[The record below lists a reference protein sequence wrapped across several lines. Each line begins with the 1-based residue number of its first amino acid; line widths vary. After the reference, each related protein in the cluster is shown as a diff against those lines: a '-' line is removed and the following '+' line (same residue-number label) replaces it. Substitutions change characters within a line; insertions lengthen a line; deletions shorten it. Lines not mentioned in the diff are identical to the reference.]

1 MTASVR
7 AWELP
12 GLLERA
18 PEGIAILSLDCFDTL
33 IWRNTNL
40 PVDVF
45 ADLPLPGGGVETRIW
60 GETKARRV
68 IPYQDRSRVEVTL
81 DEIYEHMLPAATEA
95 ERADAVA
102 RELTAEAAHCYGFA
116 PTRDLIA
123 DAKRRGLQVII
134 VSDTYLTEPRLRAL
148 IAAAAGEEVAGMI
161 DRVFCSC
168 EYGVSKA
175 GGLFM
180 HVLAELGVSPST
192 ILHVGDNPVADQ
204 SAPAKLGI
212 LGVHLKQFDAE
223 SEIRLRQEASAASLI
238 DPGVRVT
245 IPAHQPHRAQ
255 VALRQSDDPAAIL
268 GHDVLGPL
276 MTGFADWIAA
286 EVAAQDKATGKP
298 TRILFLLRDGYLPA
312 RVFTARHP
320 DLASRVAQVEISRFT
335 AAAASFTDV
344 EAIERCILPELHVG
358 STEVFAKQLRLDA
371 SETKSLARMAKAQ
384 FAKAITDP
392 ARVRRVTKASRT
404 LRERMIAHLAHHG
417 VQPGDSVMLVDL
429 GYNGSVQNFIAPVLA
444 EQMGLTIT
452 GRYLLLRET
461 TASGHDKRG
470 FIDNRHHDLKLLHAL
485 SESIALVEQLATKSS
500 GSVIDYRADGS
511 PIRKAA
517 GVKGAQ
523 SDIRDLVQAAC
534 LDYVAHV
541 DAGFVRR
548 PLTDTAET
556 RRLMCVALLARLLF
570 LPMDS
575 EIALLGDFAHD
586 VNLGTDDMV
595 EMLDHE
601 GAARGLRRRGLF
613 YIKNAVRMY
622 LPGELKRHGLPLNL
636 SILTSRRFGLDL
648 RKTDF
653 DVGAMPLPVMLMD
666 ASGGHVTVDIDAMP
680 TIDGYYQALIPIGP
694 AQYTAGIQL
703 GRIAEWVQVEEAS
716 FHEVEDYLEAKVEE
730 GGQAAT
736 LIFEAM
742 DEVTD
747 GLHHCR
753 GDASFVLVPP
763 PAVAKPDEALLLSF
777 VFRPVVER
785 KRASAEARAAA

>member
-12 GLLERA
+12 DLLDRA
-18 PEGIAILSLDCFDTL
+18 PDGISILSLDCFDTL

-45 ADLPLPGGGVETRIW
+45 ADLPLPGGGVESRIW
-60 GETKARRV
+60 GETRARRV
-68 IPYQDRSRVEVTL
+68 IPYQVQDRVEVTL

-95 ERADAVA
+95 ERAEAIA
-102 RELTAEAAHCYGFA
+102 RELAAEASHCYGFA
-116 PTRDLIA
+116 PTRDLIV
-123 DAKRRGLQVII
+123 DAKKRGLQVII

-148 IAAAAGEEVAGMI
+148 IAAAAGEDVAGMI

-192 ILHVGDNPVADQ
+192 ILHVGDNQTADQ
-204 SAPAKLGI
+204 TAPAKLGI

-223 SEIRLRQEASAASLI
+223 SEMRLRQEASAASLVE
-238 DPGVRVT
+238 PGVRVT
-245 IPAHQPHRAQ
+245 IPAHQPHRPQ
-255 VALRQSDDPAAIL
+255 IALRRSDEPADIL

-276 MTGFADWIAA
+276 MTGFADWIAD
-286 EVAAQDKATGKP
+286 EVAAQDAATGKP

-312 RVFTARHP
+312 MVFTARHP
-320 DLASRVAQVEISRFT
+320 ALADRVAQVEISRFT
-335 AAAASFTDV
+335 AAAASFTDA
-344 EAIERCILPELHVG
+344 EAIENCILPELHVG

-371 SETKSLARMAKAQ
+371 SETKSLAAMPKMQ
-384 FAKAITDP
+384 FAKAITDA
-392 ARVRRVTKASRT
+392 ARVRRVVKASRG
-404 LRERMIAHLAHHG
+404 LRSRMIAHLAHHG

-429 GYNGSVQNFIAPVLA
+429 GYNGSVQNFIAPALA
-444 EQMGLTIT
+444 EEMGLTIT

-470 FIDNRHHDLKLLHAL
+470 FIDNRHYDLKLLHAL

-500 GSVIDYRADGS
+500 GSVVDYREDGS
-511 PIRKAA
+511 AIRKAA

-523 SDIRDLVQAAC
+523 SDVRDRIQAAC
-534 LDYVAHV
+534 LDYVGHSE
-541 DAGFVRR
+541 AGFISLPVS
-548 PLTDTAET
+548 DTAET
-556 RRLMCVALLARLLF
+556 RRQMCVALLTRLLF

-586 VNLGTDDMV
+586 VNLGTDEMV
-595 EMLDHE
+595 GMLDHE
-601 GAARGLRRRGLF
+601 GAQRGLRRRGLF
-613 YIKNAVRMY
+613 YIKNAARMY
-622 LPGELKRHGLPLNL
+622 LPGELKRHGLPMNL
-636 SILTSRRFGLDL
+636 SVLTSRRFGLDL

-666 ASGGHVTVDIDAMP
+666 ASGDHVTVNIDAMP
-680 TIDGYYQALIPIGP
+680 TIDGYYQALIPIG
-694 AQYTAGIQL
+694 AGQYTAGIQL

-716 FHEVEDYLEAKVEE
+716 FHEVEEYLEAKTEE
-730 GGQAAT
+730 GGQPAPM
-736 LIFEAM
+736 LFEAM
-742 DEVTD
+742 DEVSG
-747 GLHHCR
+747 GLHRCA
-753 GDASFVLVPP
+753 GEASFVLVSP
-763 PAVAKPDEALLLSF
+763 PAVAETGEALLLSF

-785 KRASAEARAAA
+785 KPAAASARAAA